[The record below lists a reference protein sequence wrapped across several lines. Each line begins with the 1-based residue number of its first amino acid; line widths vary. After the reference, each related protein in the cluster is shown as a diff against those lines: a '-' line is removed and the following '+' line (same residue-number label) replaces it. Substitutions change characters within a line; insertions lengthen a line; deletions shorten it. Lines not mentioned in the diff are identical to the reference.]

1 MPTPDETATSQARP
15 GEENYL
21 VSLASGPGLVKRT
34 DGGNLVFPGGGVV
47 SLGTS
52 SLVDFDVRHSI
63 AVVNAKQRAAS
74 RGEASGPAVLSS
86 TLADRRGKVLANLGA
101 DKANRILANASG
113 GDILKPFTFAWQG
126 DTLVFVDAVNG
137 VVGVYTEK

>member
-1 MPTPDETATSQARP
+1 M
-15 GEENYL
+15 
-21 VSLASGPGLVKRT
+21 KRT

-74 RGEASGPAVLSS
+74 HGEASGPAVLSS

>member
-1 MPTPDETATSQARP
+1 MWTSTSATASP
-15 GEENYL
+15 W
-21 VSLASGPGLVKRT
+21 
-34 DGGNLVFPGGGVV
+34 
-47 SLGTS
+47 
-52 SLVDFDVRHSI
+52 
-63 AVVNAKQRAAS
+63 
-74 RGEASGPAVLSS
+74 S
-86 TLADRRGKVLANLGA
+86 TRNSAPLPDRRGKVLANLGA